1 MSCVKCMIIVEM
13 ITLLILYNWYKSTF
27 TNLSKIIQLNF
38 KKENYN
44 FRKRLIRSFLDKV
57 ILDIDL

>member
-13 ITLLILYNWYKSTF
+13 ITLLILYNWYESTF

>member
-1 MSCVKCMIIVEM
+1 MIIVEM
-13 ITLLILYNWYKSTF
+13 ITLLILYNWYESTF